1 MDRQV
6 QIEKIGASS
15 GWARQVSRFRSA
27 IMNGRKVKYPKVS
40 SPEGLWVICSAFSGG
55 TFRSFRC
62 VSNGADCYALFS
74 LRHFA
79 HRAF

>member
-1 MDRQV
+1 
-6 QIEKIGASS
+6 
-15 GWARQVSRFRSA
+15 
-27 IMNGRKVKYPKVS
+27 MNGRKVKYPKVS